1 MIISFLS
8 KCFSLLQCEII
19 TVSGNSLA
27 VAMGLIFANIL
38 KFQLENTDLQYYS
51 VTTGG
56 DMDRVSI

>member
-1 MIISFLS
+1 M
-8 KCFSLLQCEII
+8 
-19 TVSGNSLA
+19 V
-27 VAMGLIFANIL
+27 MGLIFANIL